1 MDLLGT
7 FLSAQ
12 RLESSGEMEAAARR
26 YSELIS
32 ATTHPLPPF
41 DETASAHDLPPA
53 PLIISAALNSL
64 GGLHL
69 EASALD
75 AARGAFRRSLKHWP
89 GNTMSHLNL
98 GDLEREHGTF
108 SKAFSHYRTAA
119 ALPLLTDDA
128 DDRGWFAE
136 WVAGPREECVTLAAY
151 MCALTLHQTEDF
163 QGGLRY
169 LAMFDIRFR
178 LTPALWRMV
187 NTPLP
192 LVAKRQGGS
201 KMNHVANRA
210 DAAVSLCA
218 HAVPEPL
225 LHALQEAFAPSSPF
239 WSETDYEERGYFS
252 FWAPA
257 RAAPRILVEMLAQ
270 HVLPLTGLRVAG
282 AGDAHDDAH
291 DDTRDGDNNTENN
304 TDNNTVVGFE
314 CPSGGYIR
322 GRRIRALVTR
332 CTLIRRNARCSGEI
346 SAILPSRQSST

>member
-12 RLESSGEMEAAARR
+12 RLESSGEMEAAARC

-32 ATTHPLPPF
+32 ATTHSLPPF

-169 LAMFDIRFR
+169 L
-178 LTPALWRMV
+178 
-187 NTPLP
+187 
-192 LVAKRQGGS
+192 
-201 KMNHVANRA
+201 
-210 DAAVSLCA
+210 SLI
-218 HAVPEPL
+218 H
-225 LHALQEAFAPSSPF
+225 
-239 WSETDYEERGYFS
+239 
-252 FWAPA
+252 
-257 RAAPRILVEMLAQ
+257 I
-270 HVLPLTGLRVAG
+270 
-282 AGDAHDDAH
+282 
-291 DDTRDGDNNTENN
+291 
-304 TDNNTVVGFE
+304 
-314 CPSGGYIR
+314 
-322 GRRIRALVTR
+322 
-332 CTLIRRNARCSGEI
+332 
-346 SAILPSRQSST
+346 